1 MRIPSRMPSAAFLA
15 ALCLSLLPFAAG
27 RAQAP
32 LEIDLAPPDASAF
45 PEILLYVTAVAL
57 TEDEAGTFAPQDFVI
72 LEDGEQRPLASL
84 EVVQSGLDLSL
95 VVNTTRG
102 LGVRDASGQSRFDRV
117 AEALVAWLSGPQAS
131 RFGEDRYA
139 LITRDETHLDG
150 APAAAELAAT
160 IDYLDPDLTSAD
172 TAIDL
177 LTRALEQQAPISSP
191 GVPRA
196 MLFITPFV
204 NITQSLQ
211 LADVIA
217 RAAEQS
223 TALYPVLVGP
233 ASLAEEPALETWRQ
247 LAEQTGGSLTLFDPQ
262 TGFASVAQE
271 LDRLR
276 TRYRLSYP
284 SAASTRGPHTVQVR
298 LVNESI
304 DALSPVRTFR
314 PDVLPPELAFIS
326 PPGAVDIQLP
336 PPGRTT
342 ADTPM
347 PSVELPLLITF
358 PDGHPRPIVASELL
372 VDGVLAVSQVQ
383 PPFDR
388 LTWSVPADARAGEV
402 ILQARVTDGLGLQ
415 GETAPVNLQLEAK
428 APPGLLETRPWLL
441 GLLLALLA
449 VTAAGIGAVSRLTS
463 RPAAPVPARRRPRLR
478 RASLAPAAA
487 EAAEARLDPLEADLD
502 PVLLT
507 GTDVTLGGDA
517 SLATQVL
524 FDPSV
529 SAVHARLIRQ
539 ANGRYLVRDQD
550 SAGGSWV
557 NHEQVPP
564 AGRILEHGDL
574 VHFGRLGYRFLEQ
587 VEPPVR
593 QIRVTPLDAG
603 PAPAPGSSLP

>member
-1 MRIPSRMPSAAFLA
+1 MRIPRWMPVAASLA
-15 ALCLSLLPFAAG
+15 ALCLSLLRFASG
-27 RAQAP
+27 QAQAP
-32 LEIDLAPPDASAF
+32 LEIDLAPPDASNF
-45 PEILLYVTAVAL
+45 PEILLYVTTAAL
-57 TEDEAGTFAPQDFVI
+57 TEDEAGTFEPQDFVI
-72 LEDGEQRPLASL
+72 LEDGEERPLASL

-117 AEALVAWLSGPQAS
+117 AEALVSWLSGPPAS

-139 LITRDETHLDG
+139 LVTRDETVLDG
-150 APAAAELAAT
+150 APAAAELAAA
-160 IDYLDPDLTSAD
+160 IDYLDPDLTSPD

-177 LTRALEQQAPISSP
+177 LTRALEQQGPAPPSGS
-191 GVPRA
+191 PRA

-204 NITQSLQ
+204 NITQNLQ

-217 RAAEQS
+217 SADKQS
-223 TALYPVLVGP
+223 IALYPVMVGP
-233 ASLAEEPALETWRQ
+233 ATLAEEPALETWRQ

-262 TGFASVAQE
+262 TGFDAVTQE
-271 LDRLR
+271 MDRLR
-276 TRYRLSYP
+276 NRYRLSYP
-284 SAASTRGPHTVQVR
+284 SAASTRGPHTVQVQ

-314 PDVLPPELAFIS
+314 ADVLPPEVAFIS

-336 PPGRTT
+336 LPGQTT
-342 ADTPM
+342 TGAAM
-347 PSVELPLLITF
+347 PTVNLPLLITF

-402 ILQARVTDGLGLQ
+402 TLQALVTDSLGLQ
-415 GETAPVNLQLEAK
+415 GGTAAATLQLEPEAT
-428 APPGLLETRPWLL
+428 PGLLETRPWLL
-441 GLLLALLA
+441 GLMLALLA
-449 VTAAGIGAVSRLTS
+449 VTAAGIGVASRLTS
-463 RPAAPVPARRRPRLR
+463 RATAPAPASRRPRLR
-478 RASLAPAAA
+478 RASLAPPTP

-502 PVLLT
+502 PILLT
-507 GTDVTLGGDA
+507 GTDMTVGRDA

-539 ANGRYLVRDQD
+539 ANGRYLLRDQD

-557 NHEQVPP
+557 NHELVSP
-564 AGRILEHGDL
+564 AGRVLEHGDL

-587 VEPPVR
+587 VEPPAR

-603 PAPAPGSSLP
+603 PTPAPGPSPT